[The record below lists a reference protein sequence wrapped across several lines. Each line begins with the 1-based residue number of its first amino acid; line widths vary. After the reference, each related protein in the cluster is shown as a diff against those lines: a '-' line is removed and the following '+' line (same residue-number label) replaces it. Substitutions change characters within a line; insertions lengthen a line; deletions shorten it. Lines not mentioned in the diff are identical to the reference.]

1 MKELTE
7 VFLWAAE
14 EGFSHWAYLDCGG
27 IELKEEV
34 RRMCAAGVCGQYGRN
49 WSCPPFCGGLDVCRE
64 RVSRYSRGIL
74 VQTVGDLE
82 DNLDYEGM
90 KAAENRHKRAF
101 RRLAERLRLCWP
113 ELLALGAGCCTV
125 CRKCS
130 CPDEDCRF
138 PEKRLSSME
147 AYGIV
152 VSELCRK
159 NHMDYYYGPDK
170 VSYTSCYLLD

>member
-1 MKELTE
+1 VKEL
-7 VFLWAAE
+7 VKAFQLAKE
-14 EGFSHWAYLDCGG
+14 EGFSHCVYLDCTG

-34 RRMCAAGVCGQYGRN
+34 RSMCAAGLCGQYGRN
-49 WSCPPFCGGLDVCRE
+49 WSCPPVCGSLDACRAQTA
-64 RVSRYSRGIL
+64 RYRRGIL

-90 KAAENRHKRAF
+90 KAAEERHKTAF
-101 RRLAERLRLCWP
+101 RKLAERLRAYWP
-113 ELLALGAGCCTV
+113 GMLALGAGCCTV
-125 CRKCS
+125 CNTCT
-130 CPDEDCRF
+130 CPDEECRF
-138 PEKRLSSME
+138 PKKRLSSME